1 MCLDVFRVRGSN
13 FSPSRMQDDAT
24 GFHRDLGWYQKR
36 QMQDRPPEHSKKSP
50 TRICSTIVLAS
61 THLQQIQLVPLPQD
75 PRARENVF
83 SHKSQALS

>member
-1 MCLDVFRVRGSN
+1 M
-13 FSPSRMQDDAT
+13 MQLAST
-24 GFHRDLGWYQKR
+24 GIWDGTKNARCKIDHQSIRRSLQ
-36 QMQDRPPEHSKKSP
+36 PEFAVP
-50 TRICSTIVLAS
+50 FVLAS